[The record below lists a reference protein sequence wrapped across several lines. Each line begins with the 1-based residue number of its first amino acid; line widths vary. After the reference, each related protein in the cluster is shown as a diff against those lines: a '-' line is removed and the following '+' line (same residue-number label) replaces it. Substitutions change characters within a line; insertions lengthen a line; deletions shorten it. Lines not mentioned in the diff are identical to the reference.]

1 MKPTAALALPLVIGA
16 LAVPADAQ
24 LSVGDRMPAV
34 VLEDFANTTAK
45 AFEDFAG
52 RAILLEFFAYW

>member
-1 MKPTAALALPLVIGA
+1 MKSTAALALPMLVGA

-24 LSVGDRMPAV
+24 LGVGDRLPTI
-34 VLEDFANTTAK
+34 VLEDFGNTPAK
-45 AFEDFAG
+45 AFDDFAG